1 MIEKERCVYC
11 GNKITKKSKEHIIQ
25 NAIGGLYESDEICC
39 DICNGFLSKNIDE
52 PFTRTFNCITSMINN
67 LTKTNNT
74 KSYPLCTGKAI
85 YENKIYNVQIKKR

>member
-39 DICNGFLSKNIDE
+39 DICNGFLSKILMSHLRE
-52 PFTRTFNCITSMINN
+52 HLI
-67 LTKTNNT
+67 
-74 KSYPLCTGKAI
+74 A
-85 YENKIYNVQIKKR
+85 